1 MVASE
6 NRHVDLEPY
15 SSLLERKYIPY
26 LLFLFQIY
34 AFISIV
40 VLLDCAHEKERK
52 QSKKMDVLLC
62 FITAV
67 SVGLSLYLLLLYF
80 NVCL

>member
-1 MVASE
+1 MVAPE
-6 NRHVDLEPY
+6 NRLVDLEPY
-15 SSLLERKYIPY
+15 NSLLERKYIPY

-34 AFISIV
+34 AFINIV
-40 VLLDCAHEKERK
+40 VLLDYAYEKERK
-52 QSKKMDVLLC
+52 RSKKMDVLLC

-67 SVGLSLYLLLLYF
+67 SVGLSIYLLLLYF